1 MNTLVSMLT
10 VHPLDCSWDG
20 GLCIQANVLSDAGLA
35 NGLLVAG
42 IVMVMFFLITRM
54 RRRGKQPPPSR
65 LSVRETLE
73 KQKQTRAL
81 GGDLEQVMVEIE
93 QMSRRVGSQL
103 DAQAAR
109 LEALIAEA
117 DRRIAKLKS
126 SETSASIP
134 IRATSGG
141 AGHDHQ
147 ADHVARPAQVSVEK
161 SLPADPLS
169 RQVYALAD
177 RGMKAEAIA
186 QELQEHIGKVEL
198 ILALRRG

>member
-1 MNTLVSMLT
+1 MNALIPMLM
-10 VHPLDCSWDG
+10 VLAAPRVWG
-20 GLCIQANVLSDAGLA
+20 QGLCVQANAMSDAGLA
-35 NGLLVAG
+35 NVLLAAG
-42 IVMVMFFLITRM
+42 IVLVMFYLISRS
-54 RRRGKQPPPSR
+54 RKRGKQPPPTR
-65 LSVRETLE
+65 LSVQETLE

-134 IRATSGG
+134 TRATSGS

-147 ADHVARPAQVSVEK
+147 ADHVAPPAQVSVEK